1 MSKKTIIVDNADVYL
16 RKIKDKQLAEVIVS
30 DNNSASNW
38 SFYVPM
44 ESLELNTFVPGDILR
59 ARMLRDFNVK
69 INYYSSTV
77 KAD

>member
-1 MSKKTIIVDNADVYL
+1 MSKKTITVDSAEVYL
-16 RKIKDKQLAEVIVS
+16 RMINEKQLVEVIVA
-30 DNNSASNW
+30 DVKLARNW

>member
-1 MSKKTIIVDNADVYL
+1 MSKKPITVDNADVYL
-16 RKIKDKQLAEVIVS
+16 RKIKDKQLVEVIVS

>member
-1 MSKKTIIVDNADVYL
+1 MSKKTITVDNADVYL

-30 DNNSASNW
+30 DNNSARNW

-44 ESLELNTFVPGDILR
+44 ESLEHNTFVPGDILR

>member
-1 MSKKTIIVDNADVYL
+1 MSKKTITVDNADVYL

-30 DNNSASNW
+30 DNNSARNW

-44 ESLELNTFVPGDILR
+44 ESLELNMFVPGDILR

>member
-1 MSKKTIIVDNADVYL
+1 MSKKTITVDNADVYL

-30 DNNSASNW
+30 DNNSARNW
-38 SFYVPM
+38 AFYVPM

-69 INYYSSTV
+69 LNYYSSTV

>member
-1 MSKKTIIVDNADVYL
+1 MSKKTITVDNADVYL

-30 DNNSASNW
+30 DNNSARNW

-77 KAD
+77 KAE

>member
-1 MSKKTIIVDNADVYL
+1 MSKKTITVDSADVYL

-30 DNNSASNW
+30 DNNSARNW

>member
-1 MSKKTIIVDNADVYL
+1 MSKKTITVDNADVYL
-16 RKIKDKQLAEVIVS
+16 RKIKDKQLVEVIVS
-30 DNNSASNW
+30 DNNSASNC

-69 INYYSSTV
+69 INYYSFTV

>member
-1 MSKKTIIVDNADVYL
+1 MSKKTITVDNADVYL

-30 DNNSASNW
+30 DNNSARNW

-44 ESLELNTFVPGDILR
+44 ESLELNMFVPGDILR

-77 KAD
+77 KAE